1 MIEKPTFLDPYKDS
15 PKRVRLQSYI
25 NRTDYNIVRSI
36 HPDKGTIQIVVN
48 TFWSKL
54 ITTLK
59 KHGINDISSEQQFEQ
74 FINDFALTIP
84 SKVSGG
90 TEPRGRA
97 TSRATRKTN
106 GKL

>member
-1 MIEKPTFLDPYKDS
+1 MIEKPTFLDPYKDDS
-15 PKRVRLQSYI
+15 NPVRLQSYI
-25 NRTDYNIVRSI
+25 NRTDYDIVRSI

-59 KHGINDISSEQQFEQ
+59 KHGINDISSKNQFEQ

-84 SKVSGG
+84 VKVSGG
-90 TEPRGRA
+90 TESRRGT
-97 TSRATRKTN
+97 TSRPPRKTN